1 MKILIAED
9 ESTSRL
15 LLQTHLKKWGHE
27 VVVTEDGIQ
36 ALRYVESRADVAFS
50 HSICPDCYE
59 TRVKPELEAFQA
71 EMEASKKHGDH
82 GNHEDSH

>member
-1 MKILIAED
+1 MKILIAE
-9 ESTSRL
+9 
-15 LLQTHLKKWGHE
+15 
-27 VVVTEDGIQ
+27 
-36 ALRYVESRADVAFS
+36 DVAFS

-82 GNHEDSH
+82 GDHGNHEDSH

>member
-36 ALRYVESRADVAFS
+36 AGQPCGKKERPTSPS
-50 HSICPDCYE
+50 SI
-59 TRVKPELEAFQA
+59 
-71 EMEASKKHGDH
+71 G
-82 GNHEDSH
+82 